1 MNLKYFT
8 LIYMLIYFSISNLPL
23 TTKMQL
29 NVYTKKYSKQ
39 KEKGKPVTLKFSRK
53 TGRTSGLEFGL
64 FYISK
69 EGTGKDAHRE
79 KVFYPK
85 HLELLLSEIFFI
97 VLFV

>member
-1 MNLKYFT
+1 
-8 LIYMLIYFSISNLPL
+8 MLIYFSISNLPL

-69 EGTGKDAHRE
+69 EGTGKR
-79 KVFYPK
+79 KGF
-85 HLELLLSEIFFI
+85 LSKIPGTSSLRNPFHSAVCLI
-97 VLFV
+97 SALCL